1 MAARMSL
8 VVVESPTKVKTIQK
22 YLDPGF
28 VVKASLGH
36 LKDLPK
42 SKLGIDVKKGFA
54 LQYVPVRA
62 KAKTLEDLKKAGK
75 KAKALYVATD
85 PDREG
90 EAIGW
95 HIAQELKLPPDKVYR
110 VLFNE
115 ITEKAV
121 KAAFKDPGRIDQK
134 RVDAQQAR
142 RALDRLVGYKIS
154 PLLWDKIRRGLSAGR
169 VQSVAVRLIC
179 EREQEIRAFVPQ
191 EYWSLHAYLAAAVP
205 PEFVATLR
213 EKNGEKLVPTSE
225 GETQAIVAEVGRLP
239 FVVKSV
245 ERGERRKNPSPPFIT
260 STLQQDAGRKLRFS
274 ASKTMMVAQQLYEGV
289 EIGNDGPVGLIT
301 YMRTD
306 SPRVAAEAQTAA
318 RDVIAA
324 RYGAETLPDRP
335 PFYRARKSAQ
345 EAHEAIRPTLLD
357 HPPERLARHL
367 GRDQLALYR
376 LIWERFLASQMRPAV
391 YDTLTVDITAG
402 PYLFRALGSQLRSP
416 GFMAVYIEAPDETAA
431 TVAPEDVE
439 SEVSGMP
446 PLEVGQR
453 LGLVRLD
460 PKQHFTQPP
469 PRYTEASLVKELEE
483 KGIGRPSTY
492 AQILTTIQKREYV
505 QKDRGSLA
513 PTDLGETVNNLLVKH
528 FPDIFEVAFTAQME
542 ESLDEIEEGNRKWQ
556 KTVGEFYK
564 PLEEDLKRAGVQAED
579 LKAGKPTDETCPKC
593 GEGKLL
599 EKWGRYGR
607 FLACE
612 RYPDCKYTRNPGDSA
627 QAEPEQAGVTCDKC
641 GKPMIFKQSR
651 YGRFIGCSG
660 YPDCKNIKPITMG
673 IPCPQEGCTGELAE
687 RRSKRGRAYFGCA
700 NFPTCR
706 FVVWQRPIVTPCPK
720 CGAPFLTQRGG
731 RGKRIAAC
739 WREGCDYRRELESA

>member
-1 MAARMSL
+1 VAGRTAL

-22 YLDPGF
+22 YLDRGF

-42 SKLGIDVKKGFA
+42 SKLGIDVKKNFTP
-54 LQYVPVRA
+54 QYVPVRA
-62 KAKTLEDLKKAGK
+62 KAKTLDELKRAAKKAS
-75 KAKALYVATD
+75 ALYVATD

-95 HIAQELKLPPDKVYR
+95 HLAQELKLPPDRVYR

-121 KAAFKDPGRIDQK
+121 KAAFKQPGRIDQK
-134 RVDAQQAR
+134 KVDAQQAR
-142 RALDRLVGYKIS
+142 RVLDRLVGYKIS
-154 PLLWDKIRRGLSAGR
+154 PLLWERVRRGLSAGR

-179 EREQEIRAFVPQ
+179 EREREIRAFVAQ
-191 EYWSLHAYLAAAVP
+191 EYWSLHAQLAASVP

-213 EKNGEKLVPTSE
+213 EKAGEKIVPSTQT
-225 GETQAIVAEVGRLP
+225 ETQAIIAELEREA
-239 FVVKSV
+239 FVVKAV
-245 ERGERRKNPSPPFIT
+245 DRGERRKNPSPPFIT
-260 STLQQDAGRKLRFS
+260 STLQQDAARKLRFS

-289 EIGNDGPVGLIT
+289 EIDNGGPVGLIT

-306 SPRVAAEAQTAA
+306 SPRVAAEAQAEA

-324 RYGAETLPDRP
+324 RYGAETLPERS

-367 GRDQLALYR
+367 TRDQLALYR
-376 LIWERFLASQMRPAV
+376 LVWERFLASQMRAAL
-391 YDTLTVDITAG
+391 YDTLTVDVTAG
-402 PYLFRALGSQLRSP
+402 PYLFRALGSALRVP
-416 GFMAVYIEAPDETAA
+416 GFMAVYIEASDETAA
-431 TVAPEDVE
+431 PAEEE
-439 SEVSGMP
+439 SEVSGLP
-446 PLEVGQR
+446 VLEVGQR
-453 LGLVRLD
+453 LGLVRLE

-492 AQILTTIQKREYV
+492 AQILTTIQKRGYV
-505 QKDRGSLA
+505 QRDRGALS
-513 PTDLGETVNNLLVKH
+513 PTDLGETVNDLLVKA

-542 ESLDEIEEGNRKWQ
+542 ESLDQIEEGDQKWVE
-556 KTVGEFYK
+556 TVRQFYGPFAK
-564 PLEEDLKRAGVQAED
+564 DLKQAGIEMED
-579 LKAGKPTDETCPKC
+579 FKKGKPTDETCPQC

-599 EKWGRYGR
+599 EKWGRFGR

-612 RYPDCKYTRNPGDSA
+612 RYPDCKYTRNVGETA
-627 QAEPEQAGVTCDKC
+627 LAEPQPAGIDC
-641 GKPMIFKQSR
+641 GVCGRPMVYKDGRF
-651 YGRFIGCSG
+651 GRFIACSG
-660 YPDCKNIKPITMG
+660 YPECKNTKPITLG
-673 IPCPQEGCTGELAE
+673 IACPQEGCAGELTE
-687 RRSKRGRAYFGCA
+687 RRSKRGKAYFGCS

-706 FVVWQRPIVTPCPK
+706 FVVWQRPVASPCPK
-720 CGAPFLTQRGG
+720 CGAPFLTHRGG
-731 RGKRIAAC
+731 RGKWWVAC
-739 WREGCDYRRELESA
+739 WREGCNYRREIESA